1 MKAVRQ
7 QTDPPKSKK
16 KKYSDDEL
24 ILFATMGPRNP
35 TEYGPIIRGK
45 LNDNKLLVADYEAYL
60 KSKGK
65 Q

>member
-1 MKAVRQ
+1 MRAVRQ
-7 QTDPPKSKK
+7 QTDPPKSKRR
-16 KKYSDDEL
+16 YSDDDL
-24 ILFATMGPRNP
+24 ILFATRAPRRP
-35 TEYGPIIRGK
+35 SEYGPIIRGK

>member
-16 KKYSDDEL
+16 KKYHDDEL
-24 ILFATMGPRNP
+24 ILFATRAPRKP
-35 TEYGPIIRGK
+35 SEYGPIIRGK